1 MNEPLNRRRDYGQ
14 EVMMMTSQE
23 ISCSV
28 NSCFYYG
35 SGDRCRASKIMVKN
49 NPAALGNANMEIGTI
64 GEEARRSNQTLCE
77 TFIPEEKGPKPGIER
92 IER

>member
-1 MNEPLNRRRDYGQ
+1 
-14 EVMMMTSQE
+14 MMMASQE
-23 ISCSV
+23 IFCTV

-35 SGDRCRASKIMVKN
+35 SGDRCSASKIMVKN
-49 NPAALGNANMEIGTI
+49 NPVTLGNVNMEIGTI